1 MTCNI
6 VKNNNGVAFVCTR
19 GNKKLTK
26 DDERKIEEII
36 KNLSKKLEKDYG
48 EEELNEIPKQE

>member
-36 KNLSKKLEKDYG
+36 KNLSKKLEKDSG
-48 EEELNEIPKQE
+48 KEELKNES